1 MFQSLQLACVR
12 GAGRGAVWEEGERE
26 RAVMGA
32 LLMEP
37 MCKTCI
43 NSELFI
49 QLFNSFSYVV
59 CIHSVTSP
67 LDTSILPT
75 LAVPEAGVIRCYRI
89 NGFAQEALSCQ

>member
-12 GAGRGAVWEEGERE
+12 GAGGGGFGRKERE

-59 CIHSVTSP
+59 CIHSMTSP
-67 LDTSILPT
+67 LETSILPP
-75 LAVPEAGVIRCYRI
+75 LEVPEAGVTRCNWI
-89 NGFAQEALSCQ
+89 NGFAQEALSFQ